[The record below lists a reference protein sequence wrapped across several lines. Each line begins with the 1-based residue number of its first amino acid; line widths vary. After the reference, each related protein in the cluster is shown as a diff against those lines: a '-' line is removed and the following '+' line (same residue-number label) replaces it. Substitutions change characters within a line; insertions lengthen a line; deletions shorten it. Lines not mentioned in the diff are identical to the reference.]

1 MLLKLTADRRTFK
14 IGRGRDVH
22 SLALWN
28 DVLYRL
34 GRPVVGLYE
43 WLMFDMDVAWEA
55 ALPVGPKIIAPNH
68 PSTTDPFLV
77 TRLVSEPTS
86 ILIDNRLFKVPVFGR
101 YLEHAGHVRVVKG
114 SGRTAFEAARRLL
127 DDGRNIAIFPE
138 GAVSPLE
145 GGFHRSRTGAARL
158 ALLTGAPIIP
168 IGIHL
173 DRKRIKVVESTYSG
187 ISAVGTWYLRGPYAM
202 TIGKPVVIEGD
213 VEDRKYVRAV
223 SDRIMQRIARLS
235 HQSARRMEG
244 TLALKPQI
252 ETGPLGL
259 PGQV

>member
-1 MLLKLTADRRTFK
+1 MLLKSAVERRVIEPDRALERFRTL
-14 IGRGRDVH
+14 G
-22 SLALWN
+22 N

-34 GRPVVGLYE
+34 GRPAVNLYAG
-43 WLMFDMDVAWEA
+43 LMFDMDVVWKAP
-55 ALPVGPKIIAPNH
+55 LPAGPKIIAPNH

-77 TRLVSEPTS
+77 TGLIDEPTS

-101 YLEHAGHVRVVKG
+101 YLTYAGHVPVVEG
-114 SGRTAFEAARRLL
+114 SGRTAFDRARELL

-138 GAVSPLE
+138 GAVSPLA

-173 DRKRIKVVESTYSG
+173 DRERIKVVESQYSG
-187 ISAVGTWYLRGPYAM
+187 IMAVGTWYLRGPYAM
-202 TIGKPVVIEGD
+202 TIGQPMILDGD
-213 VEDRKYVRAV
+213 VEDRQYVRAA
-223 SDRIMQRIARLS
+223 SERIMQRIAHLS
-235 HQSARRMEG
+235 HQSARRMEE
-244 TLALKPQI
+244 TPNLKPRL